1 MFDYFS
7 NMDNSL
13 LQRYVIEGGP
23 VMFILV
29 PLSLIMLGAVLQG
42 AIRLR
47 RSRVL
52 PARLIKNAKRLSRA
66 ERADF
71 IRGLADD
78 PSPLAQVVWVAL
90 RDHAHDPEP
99 PNMEELAPVITAATA
114 DSADEMYDSVSFL
127 EAIYTIGPL
136 LGLLGTILGMKQTF
150 YGFSRE
156 AEQTISSLSVGIQQ
170 ALVTTFWG
178 IAVAIPA
185 YTAAHIL
192 QARIRR
198 HERVE
203 LPRAATLLIGAIY
216 ASEPAVEAE
225 PVAEAVR

>member
-1 MFDYFS
+1 MFDQLLE
-7 NMDNSL
+7 NSL

-23 VMFILV
+23 VMFALV
-29 PLSLIMLGAVLQG
+29 PLSLIMMGAVLQG

-52 PARLIKNAKRLSRA
+52 PARLIKKAKTLAPA

-71 IRGLADD
+71 IKSLADD
-78 PSPLAQVVWVAL
+78 PSPLGQVVWLAL
-90 RDHAHDPEP
+90 KDHLHSSEP
-99 PNMEELAPVITAATA
+99 PNWEELAPVITAATA
-114 DSADEMYDSVSFL
+114 DVADEMYDSVSFL

-150 YGFSRE
+150 FRFSQE
-156 AEQTISSLSVGIQQ
+156 AEQTVSHLSVGIQQ
-170 ALVTTFWG
+170 ALVATFWG
-178 IAVAIPA
+178 IAVAIPS

-198 HERVE
+198 HERVD
-203 LPRAATLLIGAIY
+203 LPKVATLLIESLYSNEETVA
-216 ASEPAVEAE
+216 AE
-225 PVAEAVR
+225 PVAEAVQ